1 MKHYLSI
8 LILLVTVS
16 MYGQHDLP
24 DITLNNI
31 EGEEI
36 TLTTYNTKDALLLFS
51 FWATWCVPCINEL
64 DAIYEVY
71 PDWEDELDVK
81 VIAVTIDDSR
91 TLSRVKPMVNAK
103 LWDYEVLFDTN
114 QEFKRFLHIESIP
127 YVIVVKNGKIVYRH
141 SGYTRGAEHELFEK
155 LKTF

>member
-8 LILLVTVS
+8 GFFLVTVTI
-16 MYGQHDLP
+16 YGQHELP

-31 EGEEI
+31 NGEEI
-36 TLTTYNTKDALLLFS
+36 ALATYNTDDSLLLFS

-71 PDWEDELDVK
+71 PDWEDELDIE

-91 TLSRVKPMVNAK
+91 TISRVKPMVNAK

-141 SGYTRGAEHELFEK
+141 AGYTRGSEHELFEK

>member
-8 LILLVTVS
+8 VIFFVS
-16 MYGQHDLP
+16 VSLYGQHELP

-31 EGEEI
+31 NGEEI
-36 TLTTYNTKDALLLFS
+36 ALSTYNTKDAVLLFS

-71 PDWEDELDVK
+71 PDWEDELDIEI
-81 VIAVTIDDSR
+81 IAVTIDDSR
-91 TLSRVKPMVNAK
+91 TISRVKPMVNAK

-127 YVIVVKNGKIVYRH
+127 YVVVVKNGKIVYRH
-141 SGYTRGAEHELFEK
+141 AGYTRGAEHELFEK